1 MIVRR
6 QIEFNFYVILVC
18 NKYHLFS
25 SVFLLE
31 LFVFT
36 AIILVSEPQSIVLAG
51 LIVYAFILALRMYN
65 TSESKK
71 EEITR

>member
-1 MIVRR
+1 
-6 QIEFNFYVILVC
+6 
-18 NKYHLFS
+18 
-25 SVFLLE
+25 VFLLE